1 VSGRLSAALAGLA
14 LAGACAALAVPDAS
28 SRNTI
33 RGEATVIDGDTID
46 VGGVRVRLWGIDA
59 PEGAQVCGGVSCGLA
74 ATAGLLRLIG
84 GDTVACTERD
94 RDRYGRIVARCGTER
109 VPDLG
114 GMLVA
119 KGMAI
124 DYARY
129 SGGAYR
135 DHEAAAKAERLG
147 LWRSNFVNP
156 EDWRKGKR

>member
-1 VSGRLSAALAGLA
+1 VSGRLSAALAGLV
-14 LAGACAALAVPDAS
+14 LVGACATLAVPEAL

-114 GMLVA
+114 GMMVA
-119 KGMAI
+119 LGMAVA
-124 DYARY
+124 YRRY
-129 SGGAYR
+129 SDAYR